1 MAATDVTFRGKEN
14 SYFASGRLS
23 LAPMISQNIPLSE
36 YTLVGLR
43 LGVIKGP
50 WSVTAFARNLTDK
63 RAQIS
68 AINSSQD
75 PDALLTIQPRTI
87 GLTATRKF

>member
-1 MAATDVTFRGKEN
+1 M
-14 SYFASGRLS
+14 
-23 LAPMISQNIPLSE
+23 
-36 YTLVGLR
+36 VGLR
-43 LGVIKGP
+43 LGVIKDL

-75 PDALLTIQPRTI
+75 PHALLIIQPRTI
-87 GLTATRKF
+87 GWTLTRKF